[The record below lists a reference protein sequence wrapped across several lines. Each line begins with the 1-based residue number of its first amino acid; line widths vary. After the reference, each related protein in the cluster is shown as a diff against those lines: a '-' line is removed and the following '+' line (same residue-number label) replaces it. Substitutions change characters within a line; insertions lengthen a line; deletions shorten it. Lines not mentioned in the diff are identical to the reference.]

1 MPSILAANVNI
12 THTCDHKGNPADGTQ
27 VIGWQDM
34 GGNSDGAAFN
44 QRWLVSLV
52 DGQPGVYTLHNLHG
66 GTYLDL
72 NGGGSANGT
81 RIQGWEF
88 IPNARN
94 QQWNVSKAEV
104 DGFWR

>member
-1 MPSILAANVNI
+1 MSS
-12 THTCDHKGNPADGTQ
+12 NPDG
-27 VIGWQDM
+27 G
-34 GGNSDGAAFN
+34 AFN

-52 DGQPGVYTLHNLHG
+52 DGQPGVYTLQNLHG

-72 NGGGSANGT
+72 NGGATANGT

-88 IPNARN
+88 IPKDIN
-94 QQWNVSKAEV
+94 QQWKISKAEV